1 MVFNNNLLLG
11 AAGQSTGQA
20 PFDPTL
26 IGNSIWLDGSGTSGD
41 AATATW
47 GTESNQDRWIWATW
61 YSPSREIDSTGDRNT
76 IFSSGGASNGFYLRH
91 NSTASTFNIFCR
103 DNAGNEGAIN
113 TSESYRDLTAWYFI
127 LVDFDSANAV
137 ATDRISLYVNGVRV
151 GTYSGTSIGQ
161 NNHLNTNVSGQ
172 TARIGQDFSSTPDYH
187 MQGYLAQ
194 TVFLDNKSIANGDL
208 AITDFL
214 DTFTFGTNGS
224 QIVPK
229 SNTDI
234 IALANAA
241 GNNSFCLDYS
251 DGSNIVN
258 DASSKGNNFTPT
270 GGGSPTITSTNQSIN
285 TPSKYYPKV
294 SNMGIPSGDTAANY
308 TMDRGSNRMVY
319 SGANQGYKGLIST
332 QLIQPD
338 DSPIYWEYYLESGS
352 VGGASGGRV
361 SVGLCVP
368 NFNVGIGAFS
378 GAGGNN
384 PSNLRG
390 EIYDNGPQG
399 ATTGSTLIGVGD
411 IQNLA
416 YEPSTGKIWFGV
428 NGTWNNGSEAASTTL
443 NPSGHDYQA
452 TAQDYV
458 FFISASR
465 STDIGVLNFG
475 DNPSMSGNI
484 TAGTETDA
492 NGYGL
497 FKYAVPSGFF
507 APVSANLTAP
517 DYQGIDYFNATLYTG
532 NGTAIGSGGKAVT
545 GVGFQ
550 SDFTWIKNRDAADS
564 HILTDVV
571 RGVTKYMSSDSTAAE
586 VTNTE
591 SLSTFD
597 TDGFTVG
604 NLDAVNTNTEDYVSW
619 NWLAGGTGSS
629 NTDGSITSTVTVA
642 GAGHFS
648 IGTYTGTG
656 ANATVGHGLNG
667 APELVIV
674 KNTNDNRA
682 WRVLETI
689 VNGGTHYLT
698 LNTTAASTAGS
709 TFWNDSNPTASVI
722 NLGSDTDTND
732 SGDTMLAISFRSVPG
747 VCKVGSYVGNL
758 NSDGPYID
766 LGFTP
771 RFFLVKVTDGVNN
784 WGIFDTARN
793 TFNASNRTLNANDA
807 TVEDTSYPLDILSSG
822 IKIRGAFQFFNDTG
836 KTYLYLAMA
845 DIGGNGTLPPVYG
858 R

>member
-41 AATATW
+41 SATATW

-61 YSPSREIDSTGDRNT
+61 YQPLREIDSTGDRST
-76 IFSSGGASNGFYLRH
+76 IFSSGGASNGFHLRH

-172 TARIGQDFSSTPDYH
+172 TARIGQDFSTTPDYH
-187 MQGYLAQ
+187 MKGYLAQ

-208 AITDFL
+208 AITNFL

-258 DASSKGNNFTPT
+258 DASSKGNNFST
-270 GGGSPTITSTNQSIN
+270 GTIVAANQSSN
-285 TPSKYYPKV
+285 TPSLNYAVLNILDKGSSATTSEGATRQPTGTDHVILSSMLIPTTGKWAISGRV
-294 SNMGIPSGDTAANY
+294 DAGDFSFGICTPAHTRTSKIGRTND
-308 TMDRGSNRMVY
+308 SW
-319 SGANQGYKGLIST
+319 GAI
-332 QLIQPD
+332 
-338 DSPIYWEYYLESGS
+338 DSP
-352 VGGASGGRV
+352 GASFFRSEHDSVATNSTVFSSVNDTFIIAFDADSGKLWLGR
-361 SVGLCVP
+361 
-368 NFNVGIGAFS
+368 NHN
-378 GAGGNN
+378 GAGIAYLGGGD
-384 PSNLRG
+384 P
-390 EIYDNGPQG
+390 
-399 ATTGSTLIGVGD
+399 TTGTTPTYTL
-411 IQNLA
+411 
-416 YEPSTGKIWFGV
+416 
-428 NGTWNNGSEAASTTL
+428 
-443 NPSGHDYQA
+443 
-452 TAQDYV
+452 
-458 FFISASR
+458 SASEMSPGLHFAVGSR
-465 STDIGVLNFG
+465 LTVSFGQRTHFETLPTDFLELN
-475 DNPSMSGNI
+475 S
-484 TAGTETDA
+484 E
-492 NGYGL
+492 
-497 FKYAVPSGFF
+497 
-507 APVSANLTAP
+507 NLTAP

-550 SDFTWIKNRDAADS
+550 PDFTWIKNRDAADS

-571 RGVTKYMSSDSTAAE
+571 RGVTKYISSDSFNAE
-586 VTNTE
+586 VTNVE

-629 NTDGSITSTVTVA
+629 NTNGSITSTVTVA
-642 GAGHFS
+642 NADHFS

-656 ANATVGHGLNG
+656 ANATIGHGLGG
-667 APELVIV
+667 APEMIIV
-674 KNTNDNRA
+674 KNTGASENWPVYHNGIASDA
-682 WRVLETI
+682 ETDVLFL
-689 VNGGTHYLT
+689 NNT
-698 LNTTAASTAGS
+698 LAASDSAVY
-709 TFWNDSNPTASVI
+709 WNDTAPTSSVFTVGTDNSVNAS
-722 NLGSDTDTND
+722 
-732 SGDTMLAISFRSVPG
+732 SGTLIFFAFRSVPG
-747 VCKVGSYVGNL
+747 VCKVGSYTGNG
-758 NSDGPYID
+758 NADGPFVS
-766 LGFTP
+766 LNFNP
-771 RFFLVKVTDGVNN
+771 KLFLLKRTDV
-784 WGIFDTARN
+784 
-793 TFNASNRTLNANDA
+793 ANDWLLGYLPNGSNSGEYLFA
-807 TVEDTSYPLDILSSG
+807 NSNVTGGTLSLDMLSTG
-822 IKIRGAFQFFNDTG
+822 IKIRTSGT
-836 KTYLYLAMA
+836 TYNASGGNYVFLAMA
-845 DIGGNGTLPPVYG
+845 DIGGNGTLPPIYG